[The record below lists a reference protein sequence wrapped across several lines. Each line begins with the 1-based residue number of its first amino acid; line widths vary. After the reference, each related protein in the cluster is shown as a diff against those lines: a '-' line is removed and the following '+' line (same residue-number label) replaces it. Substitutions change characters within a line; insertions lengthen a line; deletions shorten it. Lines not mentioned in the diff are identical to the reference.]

1 MKKKELKKLA
11 LRIMELESIVESSS
25 NEKEIQNAQNEIL
38 SISGHLKPEDMF
50 EIDEII
56 QNFYAK

>member
-1 MKKKELKKLA
+1 MKKKELKKIA
-11 LRIMELESIVESSS
+11 RRIMELESIIESSD
-25 NEKEIQNAQNEIL
+25 NDKDIQNAQNEIL
-38 SISGHLKPEDMF
+38 SISGHLGPEDMF